1 MRYRMAVVS
10 GVSMIPTLAPG
21 ERLLVRLDGPI
32 VIGDIVVFQRANQF
46 DVKRILR
53 IEVEGLFV
61 QGDNEQVSTDSR
73 AYGLIPHDNLIGVA
87 TYRLWPKPGRI
98 KQG

>member
-10 GVSMIPTLAPG
+10 GLSMIPTLAPG

-32 VIGDIVVFQRANQF
+32 VLGDIVVFERANQF

-53 IEVEGLFV
+53 IEADGVFV
-61 QGDNEQVSTDSR
+61 QGDNDQVSTDSR
-73 AYGLIPHDNLIGVA
+73 TYGLVPHEDVIGVA

>member
-10 GVSMIPTLAPG
+10 GLSMIPTLAPG

-32 VIGDIVVFQRANQF
+32 VIGDIVVFERANQF

-53 IEVEGLFV
+53 IEADGVFV
-61 QGDNEQVSTDSR
+61 QGDNDLVSTDSR
-73 AYGLIPHDNLIGVA
+73 TYGLIPHDNAIGVA

-98 KQG
+98 KQE

>member
-10 GVSMIPTLAPG
+10 GLSMIPTLAPG
-21 ERLLVRLDGPI
+21 ERLLVRTDGPI
-32 VIGDIVVFQRANQF
+32 VIGDIVVFERAGQF

-53 IEVEGLFV
+53 IEADGIFA
-61 QGDNEQVSTDSR
+61 QGDNDLVSTDSR
-73 AYGLIPHDNLIGVA
+73 TYGLIPHENVIGVA

>member
-10 GVSMIPTLAPG
+10 GLSMIPTLAPG

-32 VIGDIVVFQRANQF
+32 VLGDIVVFERPNQF
-46 DVKRILR
+46 DIKRILR
-53 IEVEGLFV
+53 IEADGVFV
-61 QGDNEQVSTDSR
+61 QGDNDQVSTDSR
-73 AYGLIPHDNLIGVA
+73 TYGLIPHDNVIGVA

>member
-10 GVSMIPTLAPG
+10 GLSMIPTLAPG

-32 VIGDIVVFQRANQF
+32 VIGDIVVFKRDSQF
-46 DVKRILR
+46 DVKRVLR
-53 IEVEGLFV
+53 IDTEGIFV
-61 QGDNEQVSTDSR
+61 QGDNDLVSTDSR
-73 AYGLIPHDNLIGVA
+73 SYGLIPFEDVLGTV

-98 KQG
+98 KG

>member
-61 QGDNEQVSTDSR
+61 QGDSDQVSTDSR